1 MLYIVYII
9 IIVFLVVVV
18 MFQNGQ
24 VIVTSLGYCLYIG
37 GSTQSPN
44 CWSSYNVWRKK
55 GAGGDGN
62 DSDIVIEDIC
72 ERMAC

>member
-1 MLYIVYII
+1 MLYILYII

-24 VIVTSLGYCLYIG
+24 VIVTSLNYCLHIG

-44 CWSSYNVWRKK
+44 CWSSSNVWRKM

-62 DSDIVIEDIC
+62 DSDIVIEDIY
-72 ERMAC
+72 ERMVC

>member
-44 CWSSYNVWRKK
+44 CWSSCNV
-55 GAGGDGN
+55 GLDGN